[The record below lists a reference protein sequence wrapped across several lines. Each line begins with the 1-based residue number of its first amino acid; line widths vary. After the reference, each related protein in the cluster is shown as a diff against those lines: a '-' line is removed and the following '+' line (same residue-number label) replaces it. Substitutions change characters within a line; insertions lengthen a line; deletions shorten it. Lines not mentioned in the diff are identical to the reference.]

1 MNAMDTAQ
9 GKQGEA
15 AAAEFRPGDTVRVHV
30 KVKEADK
37 TRIQVFQG
45 VVLAR
50 KGSGRTGTF
59 SVRKVSDGV
68 GVERV
73 FPLRTP
79 MIDRIEVVRRGEVRR
94 AKLYFLRGRKGKAAR
109 LRQVRPEV
117 PDGK

>member
-1 MNAMDTAQ
+1 MDRLDPARE
-9 GKQGEA
+9 KQGETA
-15 AAAEFRPGDTVRVHV
+15 TPELRPGDTVRVHV

-50 KGSGRTGTF
+50 RGSGHTGTF

-79 MIDRIEVVRRGEVRR
+79 VIDRIEVVRRGEVRR
-94 AKLYFLRGRKGKAAR
+94 AKLYFLRGRRGKAAR
-109 LRQVRPEV
+109 LRQVRPEA
-117 PDGK
+117 PDDK